1 LKELQRMTR
10 VNNQLFQESLCAKGM
25 EHDAPLMEKDVQN
38 TYEKMLA
45 EYKRQIPI
53 LDQKIEAE
61 SQKLGNRE
69 HFNQEKLNILCEM
82 KLSLWDGIN
91 GISSQLGRTNQ

>member
-1 LKELQRMTR
+1 
-10 VNNQLFQESLCAKGM
+10 
-25 EHDAPLMEKDVQN
+25 MEKDVQN

-53 LDQKIEAE
+53 LDQKIESE
-61 SQKLGNRE
+61 RQKLGRSEN
-69 HFNQEKLNILCEM
+69 FSQEKLNILCDM

-91 GISSQLGRTNQ
+91 GITNRLGRINQ

>member
-1 LKELQRMTR
+1 MK
-10 VNNQLFQESLCAKGM
+10 
-25 EHDAPLMEKDVQN
+25 KDVQN

-53 LDQKIEAE
+53 LDQKIESE
-61 SQKLGNRE
+61 RQKLGKSE
-69 HFNQEKLNILCEM
+69 KYSQEKLNILCDM

-91 GISSQLGRTNQ
+91 GITSRLGRIN

>member
-1 LKELQRMTR
+1 MK
-10 VNNQLFQESLCAKGM
+10 N
-25 EHDAPLMEKDVQN
+25 DVQN
-38 TYEKMLA
+38 TYEKMLS

-61 SQKLGNRE
+61 RQKLGKFE
-69 HFNQEKLNILCEM
+69 LYSQEKLTILCDM

-91 GISSQLGRTNQ
+91 GITSRLGRTNQ